1 MASYFL
7 WNFSFSSSLN
17 HSSSLPTYTLLT
29 SINSYLKSPVSRLL
43 DQTQNSLFSINSPP
57 PPPPFSSLIKT
68 VLVKT
73 WREKLRKID
82 LSDRRKKPPVYPQS
96 IETYPVAR
104 RVEQVLDTA
113 STPRISVI
121 FRILVSTTVQVVFA
135 LEIETTRVSPVRRI
149 TRML

>member
-7 WNFSFSSSLN
+7 WNFSFFSSLN

-43 DQTQNSLFSINSPP
+43 DQTQNSLFSINS

-113 STPRISVI
+113 STPRIGVI
-121 FRILVSTTVQVVFA
+121 FRILVSTIVQVVFA

>member
-43 DQTQNSLFSINSPP
+43 DQTQNSLFSINSP

-113 STPRISVI
+113 STPRIGVI